1 MRRLR
6 RDLDRFSPKA
16 VRLAAA
22 LPGDSW
28 GRVERGSRQL
38 RANDDPHHPYPVEV
52 ELPQWVVAGD
62 GELRRWLFSYGGELR
77 IEAPAA
83 LAAEHRQWLSQAL
96 AAYGAAAAAGEVPAG
111 AECRTGV
118 AAIGVVQEK
127 RELAGPVRMVRKR
140 LAAMSSGARVRAQR
154 RQRC

>member
-16 VRLAAA
+16 VHLAAA

-28 GRVERGSRQL
+28 GRAERGSRQL
-38 RANDDPHHPYPVEV
+38 RADDDPRHPYPVEV
-52 ELPQWVVAGD
+52 ELPEWVAAGD

-96 AAYGAAAAAGEVPAG
+96 AVYAAAAADGEAPAG
-111 AECRTGV
+111 AECRTAV
-118 AAIGVVQEK
+118 AAVGVEQEK
-127 RELAGPVRMVRKR
+127 RELGGPVRVVRKR
-140 LAAMSSGARVRAQR
+140 LAAKSGGARVRAQR